1 MLNQD
6 STSVGT
12 ESELPTVHNLVQFI
26 SLGVSRGQP
35 LAAAPAF
42 LGGDPTIAR
51 GAPPAPGAADSPGG
65 TPGRPC
71 PIAVTHL
78 DEAGYPLYIHREH
91 IQFRLSTIKR
101 EASLS

>member
-42 LGGDPTIAR
+42 LGGDPTVAR
-51 GAPPAPGAADSPGG
+51 GAPPVHGAVDSPD
-65 TPGRPC
+65 GRPC
-71 PIAVTHL
+71 MAVTHL
-78 DEAGYPLYIHREH
+78 DEAGDPINIR
-91 IQFRLSTIKR
+91 
-101 EASLS
+101 